1 MPTLV
6 ILVRSM
12 NVINSMGDIIS
23 LNIYKEIDDAESS
36 TLFVLKYSRH
46 ICPDGDLFQLPYFLL
61 ATH

>member
-23 LNIYKEIDDAESS
+23 LNIYKEIDWYW
-36 TLFVLKYSRH
+36 K
-46 ICPDGDLFQLPYFLL
+46 
-61 ATH
+61 